1 MIRHVTEDNLAY
13 LTPEAKARVEIDR
26 QLATAGWEVQDASR
40 ANLSAARGV
49 AVREFVLKSPHGRAD
64 YLLFV
69 DGAAAGVVEAKKEGQ
84 TLTGVEW
91 QSAKYVDGL
100 PEEIPTALEGALPFA
115 YESTGAET
123 RFTNT
128 LDPDAASREVFSFH
142 RPETLAGWLADIA
155 KHPTAPT
162 LRHRLRTLPPLER
175 KGLWSAQVTAIQNLE
190 KSLAANHPRAL
201 IQMATGSGKTFTAA
215 NVAYRLV
222 KHADARRI
230 LFLVDRANLGRQTL
244 KEFQGFSTPDDGRK
258 FTELYNVQHL
268 SSNYV
273 DPVCRVTIS
282 TIQRVYSILRGETA
296 MDEELDEHSAFEV
309 AGELLPVEYRDN
321 LPPEFFDVVIVDE
334 CHRSIYGLWRQVLD
348 YFDAFT
354 IGLTATPNKQAF
366 GFFNQNLVME
376 YGHDQAVV
384 DGVNV
389 DFDVYRIRTEITER
403 GSTIDAGMWT
413 RFRDRS
419 TRRSRWELLDDDI
432 SYGANELD
440 RAVVARDQ
448 IRTVLETFRD
458 RLFTEIFP
466 GRSDVPKTLIFAKDD
481 AHAEEI
487 VQIARDVFG
496 KGNDFVAKITYKAT
510 GRSTDDLI
518 AAFRNSPSP
527 RIAVTVDMIATG
539 TDVKPLECV
548 FFMRR
553 VRSRTYF
560 EQMKGRGV
568 RVISDTDLQAVVP
581 GATSKERFVIVDAV
595 GVTETELQETPPLD
609 RQPTVPLDRLLRQV
623 SFGVRDPDTISTI
636 ASRLSRLDRRLSETQ
651 RTQLTVLA
659 RGTTLREIA
668 RGIVN
673 ALDPDRQ
680 LEAAQALVAGVGAG
694 HARPSPEEILSVS
707 KALLDE
713 AVAPLATNPELRER
727 IIEVR
732 RTFEQAI
739 DEISADTVLEAGYSA
754 DSTDRARA
762 TVESWERFCE
772 EHHDEI
778 TALELLYTRPYTRRL
793 TFREVKELAQAIE
806 RPPHG
811 WTKEKLWEAYEA
823 LDRSKVRGSGQRVL
837 TDLVSL
843 VRVALHQED
852 ELVPY
857 PELVRE
863 RYRAWLLSQENAG
876 RLFTQEQL
884 LWLERIRD
892 HVATSLGITADD
904 FSYVPF
910 VEAGGLGRAAQVF
923 GDDLGPLLDELN
935 EVLVT

>member
-282 TIQRVYSILRGETA
+282 TIQRVYSILRGDTA
-296 MDEELDEHSAFEV
+296 LDDELDEHSAFEV

-739 DEISADTVLEAGYSA
+739 DEISADTVLDAGYSDDA
-754 DSTDRARA
+754 TDRARA

>member
-1 MIRHVTEDNLAY
+1 MTGGELAY

-26 QLATAGWEVQDASR
+26 MLAASGWAVQDAR
-40 ANLSAARGV
+40 AVNLSAARGV

-69 DGAAAGVVEAKKEGQ
+69 DGAAAGVVEAKKEGE

-91 QSAKYVDGL
+91 QSTKYVDGL
-100 PEEIPTALEGALPFA
+100 PDEIPTAIEGALPFA
-115 YESTGAET
+115 YESTGTET

-128 LDPDAASREVFSFH
+128 LDPDPASREVFSFH

-155 KHPTAPT
+155 NHPLAPT
-162 LRHRLRTLPPLER
+162 LRHRLRAMPPFGEQ
-175 KGLWSAQVTAIQNLE
+175 GLWAAQVTAIRNLE
-190 KSLAANHPRAL
+190 RSLADNRPRAL

-215 NVAYRLV
+215 NVTYRLV
-222 KHADARRI
+222 KHADARRV

-244 KEFQGFSTPDDGRK
+244 KEFQSFSTPDDGRK

-268 SSNYV
+268 SSNHI
-273 DPVCRVTIS
+273 DPVSRVTIS
-282 TIQRVYSILRGETA
+282 TIQRVYSILRGETT
-296 MDEELDEHSAFEV
+296 MDEELDEHSAFELTS
-309 AGELLPVEYRDN
+309 GLLPVEYDPK

-334 CHRSIYGLWRQVLD
+334 CHRSIYGVWRQVLD

-376 YGHDQAVV
+376 YGHEQAVV

-389 DFDVYRIRTEITER
+389 DFDVYRIKTEITER
-403 GSTIDAGMWT
+403 GSTIDAGLWT
-413 RFRDRS
+413 RFRERQ
-419 TRRSRWELLDDDI
+419 TRRSRWELLEDDLP
-432 SYGANELD
+432 YTPAELD
-440 RAVVARDQ
+440 KKVVARDQ

-510 GRSTDDLI
+510 GRKTDDLI
-518 AAFRNSPSP
+518 ASFRTSANP

-548 FFMRR
+548 FFMRS
-553 VRSRTYF
+553 VKSRTYF

-595 GVTETELQETPPLD
+595 GVTETELQESPPLD
-609 RQPTVPLDRLLRQV
+609 RQPTAPLERLLKQV

-636 ASRLSRLDRRLSETQ
+636 ASRLARLDRRLSDLQ

-659 RGTTLREIA
+659 GGTTLREIA
-668 RGIVN
+668 GGIVG

-680 LEAAQALVAGVGAG
+680 LAHAKELAGGVEPSVDEITAVG
-694 HARPSPEEILSVS
+694 RM
-707 KALLDE
+707 LLDE
-713 AVAPLATNPELRER
+713 AVAPLAQNPELRQR
-727 IIEVR
+727 IVEVR
-732 RTFEQAI
+732 RAFEQAI
-739 DEISADTVLEAGYSA
+739 DETSADRMLEAGYSA
-754 DSTDRARA
+754 DATDRARA
-762 TVESWERFCE
+762 TVDSWERFCE
-772 EHHDEI
+772 EHRDEI

-793 TFREVKELAQAIE
+793 TFREVKELAKAIE
-806 RPPHG
+806 RPPHR
-811 WTKEKLWEAYEA
+811 WTPDRLWEAYEA

-863 RYRAWLLSQENAG
+863 RYRAWLLSQENA
-876 RLFTQEQL
+876 RRVFTAEQHA
-884 LWLERIRD
+884 WLERIRD
-892 HVATSLGITADD
+892 HVAASLGISTED
-904 FSYVPF
+904 FDYTPF
-910 VEAGGLGRAAQVF
+910 REAGGLGKAAQVF
-923 GDDLGPLLDELN
+923 GDDLGPLLEELN